1 MSEMTSPSALRTKLL
16 ADAAFCLIG
25 GALLVLAAGSLAPLV
40 RLPRPLLFWVGV
52 ILLPVAAANAWL
64 GLRLQAPRR
73 ALLAMVLWNALWA
86 IDSVLAVVFEWV
98 PASLIGTTIVLAQA
112 LAIALLAYAEYHDIS
127 ASPFR
132 T

>member
-1 MSEMTSPSALRTKLL
+1 MSETTSPLALRTKLL

-25 GALLVLAAGSLAPLV
+25 GILLVLAAGSLAPLV

-64 GLRLQAPRR
+64 GLRLRAPRR

-86 IDSVLAVVFEWV
+86 IDSVLAVVFDFV
-98 PASLIGTTIVLAQA
+98 PASLIGTSIVLVQA
-112 LAIALLAYAEYHDIS
+112 LAIAILAYAEYHDIS
-127 ASPFR
+127 TGTFR
-132 T
+132 A